1 MVMLWQKH
9 CFTPTVGVTP
19 LPSVNQRSFHLL
31 KKKEQKH
38 KFVVFGNWSKK
49 THMGNIYYII
59 SVKARAKADLKKN
72 YIYKLLIK

>member
-49 THMGNIYYII
+49 NIWAVYILYHI
-59 SVKARAKADLKKN
+59 SKSTR
-72 YIYKLLIK
+72 